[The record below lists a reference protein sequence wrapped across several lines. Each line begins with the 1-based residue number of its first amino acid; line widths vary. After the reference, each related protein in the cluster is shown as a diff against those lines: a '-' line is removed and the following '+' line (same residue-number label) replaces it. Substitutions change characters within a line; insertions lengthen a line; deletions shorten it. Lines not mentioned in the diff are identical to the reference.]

1 MATGEE
7 AESVVCLGDDAH
19 LQVPRRAPRGGRDGD
34 ARRLE
39 RGPCGGCEHVFAID
53 RHASIIHA
61 DVDAFF
67 AAVEQRDDPAIRG
80 RPVVVGAGVVMAA
93 SYEARAFGIR
103 GGMGGGEA
111 RRRCPDLIA
120 VPPRFEAYTAASR
133 EVFAIFREAAP
144 VVEGLSLEEAFLDVA
159 GLERIGGTPRQIAE
173 RLRRDVRRAAG
184 LRDLGRNRLD
194 EGDREDGEPRGEA
207 GRPARDPARAA
218 SATSSTRS
226 RSTGSGA
233 SGARPPLACTPSA
246 WRPSPTSPSSR
257 ASTSSRSSAAPAV
270 ERLHAL
276 AHLRELRPVRR
287 GRGRRS
293 FGAQSAPGAPGA
305 LARGART
312 DPRPPGRA
320 GHRPDAQEGQGGSDG
335 RPSAPLRR
343 LLTGH
348 ALADDAPGH
357 RRDRRR
363 PSRRPPPARRRP
375 PGRSTSAGSPCSESP

>member
-1 MATGEE
+1 M
-7 AESVVCLGDDAH
+7 
-19 LQVPRRAPRGGRDGD
+19 
-34 ARRLE
+34 
-39 RGPCGGCEHVFAID
+39 FAIS

-184 LRDLGRNRLD
+184 LRISVGIASTKVIAKMASR
-194 EGDREDGEPRGEA
+194 RGEA
-207 GRPARDPARAA
+207 GRPARDPARA
-218 SATSSTRS
+218 
-226 RSTGSGA
+226 
-233 SGARPPLACTPSA
+233 
-246 WRPSPTSPSSR
+246 
-257 ASTSSRSSAAPAV
+257 
-270 ERLHAL
+270 
-276 AHLRELRPVRR
+276 
-287 GRGRRS
+287 
-293 FGAQSAPGAPGA
+293 
-305 LARGART
+305 
-312 DPRPPGRA
+312 
-320 GHRPDAQEGQGGSDG
+320 
-335 RPSAPLRR
+335 
-343 LLTGH
+343 
-348 ALADDAPGH
+348 
-357 RRDRRR
+357 
-363 PSRRPPPARRRP
+363 
-375 PGRSTSAGSPCSESP
+375 

>member
-1 MATGEE
+1 M
-7 AESVVCLGDDAH
+7 
-19 LQVPRRAPRGGRDGD
+19 
-34 ARRLE
+34 
-39 RGPCGGCEHVFAID
+39 FAIN

-184 LRDLGRNRLD
+184 LRISVGIASTKVIAKMASREAKPDGLLEIPPGRERDFLHPLAV
-194 EGDREDGEPRGEA
+194 DRIWGVG
-207 GRPARDPARAA
+207 
-218 SATSSTRS
+218 
-226 RSTGSGA
+226 RSTATRLHALGVATVADLAELPREHLVAVFGRSG
-233 SGARPPLACTPSA
+233 G
-246 WRPSPTSPSSR
+246 
-257 ASTSSRSSAAPAV
+257 

-293 FGAQSAPGAPGA
+293 FGAQSALGRRKRSPEELERILGRLVERVTG
-305 LARGART
+305 RMR
-312 DPRPPGRA
+312 RKGRA
-320 GHRPDAQEGQGGSDG
+320 GRTVVLRLRFGDFSRATRSLTMPRATAATDAVL
-335 RPSAPLRR
+335 RAARR
-343 LLTGH
+343 LLAAARPAIDERGITLLGI
-348 ALADDAPGH
+348 ALTNLDPRGAGVQLELPFTDAPDDSLDEAIDDLRERFGAEAVT
-357 RRDRRR
+357 RG
-363 PSRRPPPARRRP
+363 A
-375 PGRSTSAGSPCSESP
+375 

>member
-1 MATGEE
+1 M
-7 AESVVCLGDDAH
+7 
-19 LQVPRRAPRGGRDGD
+19 
-34 ARRLE
+34 
-39 RGPCGGCEHVFAID
+39 FAIS

-111 RRRCPDLIA
+111 SRRCPDLIA

-173 RLRRDVRRAAG
+173 RLRRDVLRAAG
-184 LRDLGRNRLD
+184 LRISVGIASTKVIAKMASREAKPDGLLEIPPGRERDFLHPLAVDRIWGVRALD
-194 EGDREDGEPRGEA
+194 RRAAARPRRGDGRRPRRA
-207 GRPARDPARAA
+207 PARAPVPVF
-218 SATSSTRS
+218 
-226 RSTGSGA
+226 GESG
-233 SGARPPLACTPSA
+233 GR
-246 WRPSPTSPSSR
+246 
-257 ASTSSRSSAAPAV
+257 
-270 ERLHAL
+270 RLHAL

-293 FGAQSAPGAPGA
+293 FGAQSALGRRERTPEELDRI
-305 LARGART
+305 LARLVERVTGRM
-312 DPRPPGRA
+312 RRKGRA
-320 GHRPDAQEGQGGSDG
+320 GRTVVLRLRFGDFSRATRSLTMPRATAATDAVL
-335 RPSAPLRR
+335 RAARR
-343 LLTGH
+343 LLAAARPAIDERGITLLGIALTNLDPRGTGVQ
-348 ALADDAPGH
+348 LELPFTDAPDDSLDEAIDDLRERFGTEAVT
-357 RRDRRR
+357 RG
-363 PSRRPPPARRRP
+363 A
-375 PGRSTSAGSPCSESP
+375 